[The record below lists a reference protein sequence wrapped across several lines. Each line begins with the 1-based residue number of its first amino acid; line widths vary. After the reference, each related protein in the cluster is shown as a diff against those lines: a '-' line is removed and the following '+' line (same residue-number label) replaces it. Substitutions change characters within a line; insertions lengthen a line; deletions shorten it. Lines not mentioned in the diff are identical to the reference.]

1 MNKKV
6 TKILDDL
13 LKLLSYICLVILFI
27 VAIFLL
33 FYIVSNQIARSK
45 GVKPIVSIY
54 SIVSESMIPAIEVYD
69 MVVDTRVTDE
79 SSLKVGDII
88 TFKTDFIDTQGYT
101 ITHRIF
107 KIDNDNGIT
116 KYYTKGDNN
125 SVIDAGFITF
135 DEIEGKVK
143 FIIPDLGKLQ
153 VFISSKFGWLLIVFI
168 PALGIIMMDIYR
180 LIKVYRIKNQ
190 IESIPRLKEVD
201 IVREKEDN
209 KKIRAVLER
218 AEKVNSKN
226 EK

>member
-6 TKILDDL
+6 TKLFDNL
-13 LKLLSYICLVILFI
+13 LKLLSYICLVILFVI
-27 VAIFLL
+27 TIFLL
-33 FYIVSNQIARSK
+33 FYIISNQVARSK
-45 GVKPIVSIY
+45 GAKPLVSIY
-54 SIVSESMIPAIEVYD
+54 SIVSESMLPAIEVYD
-69 MVVDTRVTDE
+69 VVVDIRVTDE

-107 KIDNDNGIT
+107 KIDSDNGET

-125 SVIDAGFITF
+125 SIIDDGFITF
-135 DEIEGKVK
+135 DKIEGKVK
-143 FIIPDLGKLQ
+143 YIIPDLGKMQ
-153 VFISSKFGWLLIVFI
+153 VFISSKFGWLLIIFI

-201 IVREKEDN
+201 LVREKEEN
-209 KKIRAVLER
+209 KKISAVLER
-218 AEKVNSKN
+218 ARKINRKN